1 MPPVTT
7 PTENKALIERFWGD
21 LARRDFDAVGSY
33 FTADGHY
40 TDVPAPE
47 EGAYG
52 PAEVSARLRLGLEP
66 LAKYELHD
74 GPIVADGDMVITE
87 HSESWYWESGESV
100 TLPFV
105 SVHEI
110 RDGQIVR
117 WHDYFDLSTLLSAAP
132 EAWMTHIMVGYK

>member
-1 MPPVTT
+1 MTT
-7 PTENKALIERFWGD
+7 PAENKALIERFWGD
-21 LARRDFDAVGSY
+21 LARRDFDAVGAY
-33 FTADGHY
+33 FTPDGHY

-47 EGAYG
+47 EGAFG
-52 PAEVSARLRLGLEP
+52 PAEVAARLRLGLEP
-66 LAKYELHD
+66 LADYELHD
-74 GPIVADGDMVITE
+74 GPIVADGDLVITE
-87 HSESWYWESGESV
+87 HRETWHWESGESV

-117 WHDYFDLSTLLSAAP
+117 WHDYFDLNTLLSAAP